1 MPRIR
6 NVAWRIAVSS
16 ASPLRARRHLA
27 HLVARTQRRER
38 PDEGRGCPVADMSPV
53 HSSQKRFW
61 PKGSFGFGSLAALG
75 M

>member
-6 NVAWRIAVSS
+6 NLAWRIAVSS

-38 PDEGRGCPVADMSPV
+38 PDEGRGCPVVDVACA
-53 HSSQKRFW
+53 Q
-61 PKGSFGFGSLAALG
+61 LAETVLAPG
-75 M
+75 QQIMEYP